1 MMETLTLEKL
11 RTMRLPAMADRLT
24 ELDRD
29 PKSLDLPWRDVVA
42 MLVDAEHETRS
53 TKRLQ
58 SLLRSA
64 RLKHTKACIEE
75 IDYRPER
82 GLRKDV
88 IRELSTCR
96 YIADAANVLV
106 TGPTGT
112 GKSWLA
118 CALAS
123 HACRKGYRTG
133 YWRMSIFLD
142 WLASE
147 KNLGGYAKAIDK
159 LRKLKLLVLNDL
171 GADILGKGH
180 RSILFDVV
188 EERSLVGSIVITSQV
203 PVTKWADVIGEA
215 GAAEAICDRLL
226 EKCHQIPL
234 KGASMRRK

>member
-1 MMETLTLEKL
+1 MTLEKM
-11 RTMRLPAMADRLT
+11 RSMRLPSMADRLA
-24 ELDRD
+24 ELDAN
-29 PKSLDLPWRDVVA
+29 PKNLEMPWRDVVA

-64 RLKHTKACIEE
+64 RLKHTKACIED

-82 GLRKDV
+82 GLKKDV
-88 IRELSTCR
+88 IRELATSRFIT
-96 YIADAANVLV
+96 DASNILI

-123 HACRKGYRTG
+123 HACRKGFRTG

-142 WLASE
+142 WLANE
-147 KNLGGYAKAIDK
+147 KNLGGYPKAIEK
-159 LRKLKLLVLNDL
+159 LRKLKLLVLDDL
-171 GADILGKGH
+171 GAEILGKVH

-188 EERSLVGSIVITSQV
+188 EERSLVGSTVITSQV
-203 PVTKWADVIGEA
+203 PISKWADVIGES

-226 EKCHQIPL
+226 EKCFQIPL

>member
-1 MMETLTLEKL
+1 MESMTIEKM
-11 RTMRLPAMADRLT
+11 RSMRLPSMADRLA
-24 ELDRD
+24 ELDAN
-29 PKSLDLPWRDVVA
+29 PKNLDVPWRDIVA

-64 RLKHTKACIEE
+64 RLKHSKACIED
-75 IDYRPER
+75 IDYRLER
-82 GLRKDV
+82 GLKKDV
-88 IRELSTCR
+88 IRELATCR
-96 YIADAANVLV
+96 YITDASNILI

-142 WLASE
+142 WLANE
-147 KNLGGYAKAIDK
+147 KNLGGYPKAIEK
-159 LRKLKLLVLNDL
+159 LRKLKLLVLDDL
-171 GADILGKGH
+171 GAEILGKIH

-188 EERSLVGSIVITSQV
+188 EERSLVGSTVITSQV
-203 PVTKWADVIGEA
+203 PLDKWADVIGES

-226 EKCHQIPL
+226 EKCFQIPL

>member
-1 MMETLTLEKL
+1 METMTMEKL
-11 RTMRLPAMADRLT
+11 RSMRLPAMAERLS
-24 ELDRD
+24 ELDAD
-29 PKSLDLPWRDVVA
+29 PKNLDMPWRDVLA

-64 RLKHTKACIEE
+64 RLKHAKACLED

-82 GLRKDV
+82 GLKKETV
-88 IRELSTCR
+88 RELASCR
-96 YIADAANVLV
+96 YISDAGNVLI

-123 HACRKGYRTG
+123 HACRNGYRTG

-142 WLASE
+142 WLANE
-147 KNLGGYAKAIDK
+147 KNLGAYPKTIEK
-159 LRKLKLLVLNDL
+159 LRKLKLLVLDDL
-171 GADILGKGH
+171 GADILGKVH

-203 PVTKWADVIGEA
+203 PVEQWSDIIGES

-226 EKCHQIPL
+226 EKCYKIPL
-234 KGASMRRK
+234 KGSSMRRK

>member
-1 MMETLTLEKL
+1 MESMTLEKM
-11 RTMRLPAMADRLT
+11 RSMRLPSMADRLA
-24 ELDRD
+24 ELDAN
-29 PKSLDLPWRDVVA
+29 PKNLDMPWRDVVA

-64 RLKHTKACIEE
+64 RLKHTKACIED

-82 GLRKDV
+82 GLKKDV
-88 IRELSTCR
+88 IRELATCR
-96 YIADAANVLV
+96 FINDASNILI

-142 WLASE
+142 WLANE
-147 KNLGGYAKAIDK
+147 KNLGGYPKAIEK
-159 LRKLKLLVLNDL
+159 LRKLKLLVLDDL
-171 GADILGKGH
+171 GAEILGKVH

-188 EERSLVGSIVITSQV
+188 EERSLVGTTVITSQV
-203 PVTKWADVIGEA
+203 PIAKWADVIGES

-226 EKCHQIPL
+226 EKCYQIPL